1 MVFRKGPKG
10 LGYYIDT
17 PPKPSAAVAALAR
30 GGGAA
35 ASGGGAPA
43 TQKTKSG
50 LELKDVRAGRGN
62 AAKSGDRVSVKYR
75 GTLTNGKQFDA
86 GSIDFRLGRGEVIRG
101 CTPRAAAASAPRV
114 PSATRAPPGHC
125 PAPSPASTGRGW
137 DEGVAGMRV
146 GGSRQLRCPPALA
159 YGKRGAPPTIPPNA
173 TLLFDVELKA
183 VR

>member
-1 MVFRKGPKG
+1 MQRRDEQPCHKPAPAKPDASGFLAAKKFDGAKKGMVFRKGPKG

-30 GGGAA
+30 GGGG

-43 TQKTKSG
+43 VQKTKSG
-50 LELKDVRAGRGN
+50 LELKEVRAGRGN

-86 GSIDFRLGRGEVIRG
+86 GSIDFRLGRGEVIR
-101 CTPRAAAASAPRV
+101 A
-114 PSATRAPPGHC
+114 
-125 PAPSPASTGRGW
+125 W
-137 DEGVAGMRV
+137 DEGVAGMKV

>member
-30 GGGAA
+30 GGGA

-101 CTPRAAAASAPRV
+101 YAAQISARRRRDGTAQFCRAILRSHIRLPRVQVGRGRRRHARRRLSPAALPSGTGVRQARRAANDPAKRDAA
-114 PSATRAPPGHC
+114 
-125 PAPSPASTGRGW
+125 
-137 DEGVAGMRV
+137 
-146 GGSRQLRCPPALA
+146 L
-159 YGKRGAPPTIPPNA
+159 
-173 TLLFDVELKA
+173 
-183 VR
+183 